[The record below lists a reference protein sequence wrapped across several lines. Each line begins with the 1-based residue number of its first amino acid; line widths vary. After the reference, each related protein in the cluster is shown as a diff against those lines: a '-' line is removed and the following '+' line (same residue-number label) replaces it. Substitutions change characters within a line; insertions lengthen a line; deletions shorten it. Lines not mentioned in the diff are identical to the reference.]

1 MTITLRPITRE
12 NVRESVG
19 LRISDEQKS
28 FVAENGLSLAQAY
41 TEPDLVPRAIYADDT
56 MVGFVM
62 YGRDNETGADWIIR
76 VMIDARYQ
84 GQGYGRAAMQELIA
98 LLRQQPDCKEIRLS
112 YVPGNAVAERLYV
125 SLGFEPTGEVEHG
138 EVVMRLKAS

>member
-19 LRISDEQKS
+19 LRTTEEQKS

-41 TEPDLVPRAIYADDT
+41 TDPELIPRAIYADDT
-56 MVGFVM
+56 MVGFAM
-62 YGRDNETGADWIIR
+62 YGRDNATGVDWIIR
-76 VMIDARYQ
+76 VMIDARHQ

-98 LLRQQPDCKEIRLS
+98 LLREQPDCKEIRLS

-125 SLGFEPTGEVEHG
+125 SLGFEATGEVEHG